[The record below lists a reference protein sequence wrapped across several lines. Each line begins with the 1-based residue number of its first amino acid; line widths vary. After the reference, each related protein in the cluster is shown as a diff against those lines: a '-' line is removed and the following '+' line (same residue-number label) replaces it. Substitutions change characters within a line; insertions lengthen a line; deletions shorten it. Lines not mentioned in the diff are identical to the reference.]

1 MAFNRRKFIEG
12 GAFLGA
18 STLTLGAS
26 SAAAASALKDNMAK
40 QAQQRRTVAIGTRD
54 QQFLLSKITVSNL
67 VRSYRFYTEVIGL
80 SMASPQMTPPTD
92 ADPEQD
98 FREFPFN
105 FTASLADPF
114 FVIVKRRG
122 VTPTPEQAAKTIIGF
137 KVPNSRAVLERA
149 AAAGYTAGRRDPADG
164 PMSFA
169 FISDPDG
176 YQIELIMAPNAPA
189 Q

>member
-1 MAFNRRKFIEG
+1 MAFNRRRFIEG
-12 GAFLGA
+12 GALLGA
-18 STLTLGAS
+18 SALSIGAGS
-26 SAAAASALKDNMAK
+26 VAAAGAIKDDVAK
-40 QAQQRRTVAIGTRD
+40 QAQRRTVAIGTRD

-122 VTPTPEQAAKTIIGF
+122 VTPSPEEAAKTVIGF

-149 AAAGYTAGRRDPADG
+149 AAAGYTAGPRDPGDG

-169 FISDPDG
+169 FIADPDG
-176 YQIELIMAPNAPA
+176 YQVELVMAPNAPA